1 MRSFEE
7 NMPTTCDV
15 RFQRNRAF
23 CRLVF
28 YAVGFVNMMS
38 PIVIVSGLNS
48 YVFDKVSADVSKPWC
63 I

>member
-7 NMPTTCDV
+7 NIATTCDV
-15 RFQRNRAF
+15 RFQRNRAL
-23 CRLVF
+23 CRLVL